1 MVVWVVWQY
10 GLAWHN
16 LKSVVWW
23 RPNTISHLGRKE
35 GNPANISSFYDHDCW
50 GSTMMILSFH
60 SWKLSRSYDA
70 NIPLSAIIVT
80 QQRVSSLCVE
90 LQSEQI
96 ISQISTQIIIWG
108 PRVTN
113 FDNGPIN
120 ICIAGYNQKLICL
133 YKNNC
138 ISKGLDKQKWRVCFY
153 HSLKNLFLPL
163 VKKSVFTTR

>member
-1 MVVWVVWQY
+1 MVWPDTIWKVLY
-10 GLAWHN
+10 GGDPTQSPTWA
-16 LKSVVWW
+16 
-23 RPNTISHLGRKE
+23 GRKE
-35 GNPANISSFYDHDCW
+35 ILLIFHLS
-50 GSTMMILSFH
+50 MIITAGINDDDLKSFH

-90 LQSEQI
+90 LQPEQI

-120 ICIAGYNQKLICL
+120 ICIAGYNQKLIYL
-133 YKNNC
+133 HKNNC
-138 ISKGLDKQKWRVCFY
+138 TGKGLAKQKWRICLY
-153 HSLKNLFLPL
+153 HSLKICFCHLLKNLFLPL